1 MSFVFDVN
9 VSEAVS
15 AASACAVE
23 NQSVAARVRVN
34 NLNITVNGAAVYV
47 NGVVTPLDAG
57 VVEPSLATDVLAAAF
72 DTTAYLAE
80 NSTGSEYVTA
90 LTRRDA
96 TLTET
101 AIAESVQ
108 QAIGSPASGVSVNES
123 CPATDHAISFADWH
137 TACAEQAVA
146 SVISA
151 SWGLFNAT
159 ISESASAW
167 DSVLLLSGLLG
178 ARDADA
184 RLFVWTAPPTLR
196 VLTATNQ
203 TVVFP
208 GVNGVFSCRGNTAT
222 HVFTPRLGVVLE
234 D

>member
-47 NGVVTPLDAG
+47 NGVVTPFDAG

-80 NSTGSEYVTA
+80 SSTGSEYVIA

-108 QAIGSPASGVSVNES
+108 QALGSPSSDVSVSEF

-137 TACAEQAVA
+137 AACAEQSVVSAV
-146 SVISA
+146 SS
-151 SWGLFNAT
+151 SWALFETT
-159 ISESASAW
+159 ISEASNAC
-167 DSVLLLSGLLG
+167 DSVFLRSGLLG
-178 ARDADA
+178 EIDADA
-184 RLFVWTAPPTLR
+184 FLFVWSATPTIR
-196 VLTATNQ
+196 
-203 TVVFP
+203 
-208 GVNGVFSCRGNTAT
+208 VFSSIESVAVIDRKEGIST
-222 HVFTPRLGVVLE
+222 HQSCNEVTVFTPCLGVVLE
-234 D
+234 E